1 MLLLFYRKERNLSQT
16 VLASMLNVTQ
26 SSVSYWE
33 TGLRSPTYNDLIKL
47 SLILDCSV
55 NDLIADDIE
64 KIKKEFDY
72 EKKG

>member
-33 TGLRSPTYNDLIKL
+33 TGLRLPSYSDLIKL

-64 KIKKEFDY
+64 KIKKEFEY

>member
-1 MLLLFYRKERNLSQT
+1 MLCRFFRKQKGFSQT
-16 VLASMLNVTQ
+16 YLADAMNVVQAT
-26 SSVSYWE
+26 VSYWE
-33 TGLRSPTYNDLIKL
+33 TGLRFPTYNDLIKL

-64 KIKKEFDY
+64 KMKKEFDY